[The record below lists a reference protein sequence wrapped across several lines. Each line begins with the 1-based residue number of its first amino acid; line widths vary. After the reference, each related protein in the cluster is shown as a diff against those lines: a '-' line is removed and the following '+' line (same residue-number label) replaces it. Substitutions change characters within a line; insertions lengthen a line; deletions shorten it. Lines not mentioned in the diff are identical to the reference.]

1 MASLRQRIARW
12 IAPAETRASTF
23 YAPAV
28 GFGPSLGGTVINTVL
43 AENLST
49 VTACVNAI
57 ASGLASLPARVYRTQ
72 GEGRIEVPGHPVARL
87 LRQPN
92 ARQTWPDFLEW
103 LLGSTLLNGNGL
115 AAIEYDGRGQPVAL
129 LPIPWSAVQVV
140 ALPTGRLAF
149 DVVSYQTPWGGSGQP
164 RRYLDTEVLHLKD
177 RSDDGW
183 LGRSRISRAPDVLGA
198 AIGLQTYSTAI
209 WNNQATPSGMVTLPA
224 NITPEGKKR
233 AEAFFEDRMVGAANA
248 RRVLYADKDT
258 TWQGISVSPED
269 AEVLAS
275 RRFSGEEIA
284 RLFNVPPPIIGDLSH
299 GTFTNSETAGR
310 WFAQFTLSPWANKL
324 EAEFSRS
331 VFADPSGTTHMEIDL
346 SGIMRG
352 DYAARWTANVAAV
365 GAGILTADEVREQEG
380 FNPLPAG
387 AKPATPAVAA
397 AADPGAPDP
406 AMADCADAAC

>member
-1 MASLRQRIARW
+1 MNIRQRIAAW
-12 IAPAETRASTF
+12 LAPETRASTF

-43 AENLST
+43 AENLSA

-92 ARQTWPDFLEW
+92 PRQTYVDFLEW

-164 RRYLDTEVLHLKD
+164 RRYLDSEVLHLKD

-209 WNNQATPSGMVTLPA
+209 WNNAATPSGLLTLPS
-224 NITPEGKKR
+224 IVTPEGKRR
-233 AEAFFEDRMVGAANA
+233 AVEFFEGRYAGAANGK
-248 RRVLYADKDT
+248 RIFWADNGT
-258 TWQGISVSPED
+258 TFTPISVSPED

-275 RRFSGEEIA
+275 RRFSGEEVA
-284 RLFNVPPPIIGDLSH
+284 RLFNCPPAIVGDLSH

-310 WFAQFTLSPWANKL
+310 WFAQFTLAPWARKI
-324 EAEFSRS
+324 EAEMQRS
-331 VFADPSGTTHMEIDL
+331 VFADPSGATHMEIDL

-365 GAGILTADEVREQEG
+365 QAGILTADEVREQEG
-380 FNPLPAG
+380 FNPLPPG

-397 AADPGAPDP
+397 P
-406 AMADCADAAC
+406 AGIGGTKS